1 MAHALTQAQGLTARV
16 DYGLLIFLSGIFMIG
31 YYKGCDCLS
40 QIGTSGLSLPPL
52 PVAGWYQNP
61 PLNCFGQEGANTA
74 RRRVGCQGKSE
85 GGESGH

>member
-1 MAHALTQAQGLTARV
+1 MYRGEKRLHGNGPRTHSSHQGLTARV

-52 PVAGWYQNP
+52 PVAGWYQIP
-61 PLNCFGQEGANTA
+61 PP
-74 RRRVGCQGKSE
+74 
-85 GGESGH
+85 